1 MSEPM
6 GAAGGI
12 DHRMQ
17 DHGTEAAG
25 GVTAGQLLRQLRESA
40 GVHVDV
46 LAGTLKVPAAKL
58 HALEADQY
66 DAFPDAVFM
75 RALASGVCRTLKA
88 DAAPVLA
95 LLPQSGPVQ
104 LVVDKGLNASFKDP
118 GHRFIKGG
126 TLERPKSRMM
136 GVTVAALLAAA
147 VAIAFLPKGND
158 SLPVAS
164 SPEAV
169 TPPQRALEATQ
180 LDPVTAAVPS
190 TQESVASGGQATVR
204 AEPSSAAVASAA
216 LAASAPAAAVEPA
229 PSQGGT
235 NEAGVD
241 AKGTEASGVLVIRA
255 RGESWIQVRNAAG
268 GVVLQKIL
276 AAGESVS
283 AAGSP
288 PWSVVIGKADATEVV
303 VRGQPMDL
311 NAIARENV
319 ARFEVK

>member
-1 MSEPM
+1 M

-164 SPEAV
+164 SPEVV

-190 TQESVASGGQATVR
+190 ESVASGGQATVR

>member
-1 MSEPM
+1 
-6 GAAGGI
+6 
-12 DHRMQ
+12 
-17 DHGTEAAG
+17 
-25 GVTAGQLLRQLRESA
+25 
-40 GVHVDV
+40 
-46 LAGTLKVPAAKL
+46 
-58 HALEADQY
+58 
-66 DAFPDAVFM
+66 
-75 RALASGVCRTLKA
+75 
-88 DAAPVLA
+88 
-95 LLPQSGPVQ
+95 
-104 LVVDKGLNASFKDP
+104 
-118 GHRFIKGG
+118 
-126 TLERPKSRMM
+126 MM

-190 TQESVASGGQATVR
+190 ESVASGGQATVR

-229 PSQGGT
+229 PSHGVT

>member
-17 DHGTEAAG
+17 DHGTEPAG

-46 LAGTLKVPAAKL
+46 LAGTLKVPANKL

-190 TQESVASGGQATVR
+190 ESVASGGQATVR
-204 AEPSSAAVASAA
+204 PEPSSAAVVLVV

-229 PSQGGT
+229 PSQGVT

>member
-1 MSEPM
+1 M

-17 DHGTEAAG
+17 DHGTEPAG

-46 LAGTLKVPAAKL
+46 LAGTLKVPANKL

-88 DAAPVLA
+88 DATPVLA

-104 LVVDKGLNASFKDP
+104 LVVDKGLNASFRDP
-118 GHRFIKGG
+118 GHRLIKGG

-190 TQESVASGGQATVR
+190 ESVASGGQSTVR

>member
-46 LAGTLKVPAAKL
+46 LAGTLKVPANKL

-118 GHRFIKGG
+118 GHRFIKG
-126 TLERPKSRMM
+126 ERWSDP
-136 GVTVAALLAAA
+136 
-147 VAIAFLPKGND
+147 N
-158 SLPVAS
+158 
-164 SPEAV
+164 
-169 TPPQRALEATQ
+169 RA
-180 LDPVTAAVPS
+180 
-190 TQESVASGGQATVR
+190 
-204 AEPSSAAVASAA
+204 
-216 LAASAPAAAVEPA
+216 
-229 PSQGGT
+229 
-235 NEAGVD
+235 
-241 AKGTEASGVLVIRA
+241 
-255 RGESWIQVRNAAG
+255 
-268 GVVLQKIL
+268 
-276 AAGESVS
+276 
-283 AAGSP
+283 
-288 PWSVVIGKADATEVV
+288 
-303 VRGQPMDL
+303 
-311 NAIARENV
+311 
-319 ARFEVK
+319 